1 MSQWDF
7 WPKKRQAH
15 YGTLAQYDMWY
26 FGTNEF
32 RVVVRGKGTKE
43 SPLATTRRKISSL
56 LARSTLWRRPKRL
69 LKRATRAREARDSR
83 SFMKSPRAEGVDV
96 MPRTLPISPRRFSI
110 AAALAACRAA
120 VAAG

>member
-32 RVVVRGKGTKE
+32 RVVIRGKGTKE
-43 SPLATTRRKISSL
+43 SPLSYDAEKNFKLIGSFD
-56 LARSTLWRRPKRL
+56 TL
-69 LKRATRAREARDSR
+69 
-83 SFMKSPRAEGVDV
+83 
-96 MPRTLPISPRRFSI
+96 
-110 AAALAACRAA
+110 AAAKAA
-120 VAAG
+120 VEASHKSARNKK